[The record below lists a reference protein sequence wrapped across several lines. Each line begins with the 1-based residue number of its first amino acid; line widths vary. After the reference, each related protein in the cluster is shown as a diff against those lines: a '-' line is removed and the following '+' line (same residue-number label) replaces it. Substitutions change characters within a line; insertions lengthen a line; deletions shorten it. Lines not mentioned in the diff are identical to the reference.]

1 MSSFRLWQT
10 PVEVYRLKYT
20 DWNLPPYDADDM
32 ILQVRNACGFIS
44 RGRTDEEGNL
54 HRIDIAS
61 CNDDGN
67 YGKDY

>member
-1 MSSFRLWQT
+1 
-10 PVEVYRLKYT
+10 
-20 DWNLPPYDADDM
+20 M